1 MVGEDDITT
10 SEDVRPED
18 AERRRRAAVLPGLV
32 LLAALL
38 VVAWLLWTYAQ
49 RPGSQTTG
57 VVVSPPAATLAV
69 PDVVGLGED
78 EAVRVLS
85 DAGFSVDVGSSDDVL
100 AELGTVAEQ
109 DPPAGSAVTKGA
121 VVTIGVATDSAGR
134 DAADGAD
141 DSGSG
146 SGATGAYTPPP
157 VVTAKVPRLVGLSE
171 KAALNR
177 IASAGLEARPM
188 YQPRADKIGT
198 VYEQSPAPGI
208 RLDRG
213 SKVFVLIGSMD

>member
-1 MVGEDDITT
+1 MVGEDNISTPD
-10 SEDVRPED
+10 DVQPED

-49 RPGSQTTG
+49 RPGSQTAG
-57 VVVSPPAATLAV
+57 VVVTPPAATLTV

-100 AELGTVAEQ
+100 AQLGTVAEQ
-109 DPPAGSAVTKGA
+109 DPPAGSATTKGA
-121 VVTIGVATDSAGR
+121 VVTIAVATDSAGR
-134 DAADGAD
+134 DAADGSD
-141 DSGSG
+141 GSGSG

-157 VVTAKVPRLVGLSE
+157 VVTVRVPRLVGLSE
-171 KAALNR
+171 KAALDR
-177 IASAGLEARPM
+177 IESAGFEARPM
-188 YQPRADKIGT
+188 YQPRSDKIGR
-198 VYEQSPAPGI
+198 VYEQSPAPGT
-208 RLDRG
+208 RLDKG